1 MQLLPLR
8 SQLLLLLIYLLIHL
22 LLPFFPLLLLQLL
35 LLWSPF
41 TVCNARCRRSH
52 DVAIH
57 CLQCTMSLFAR
68 CRHSLS
74 AMHDVAVR
82 TMSPFTVA
90 SRWRKARWEGCK
102 EVEGKLKLCWRRCCV
117 CGQSSM
123 DHGGVSC
130 VILWGPVLCDSL
142 GPAFCDYLNHIFTY

>member
-8 SQLLLLLIYLLIHL
+8 SQLLLLLIHL

>member
-1 MQLLPLR
+1 ML
-8 SQLLLLLIYLLIHL
+8 
-22 LLPFFPLLLLQLL
+22 
-35 LLWSPF
+35 
-41 TVCNARCRRSH
+41 

-90 SRWRKARWEGCK
+90 SRWREERWEGCK